1 MIRRWSIRIA
11 LGAGLLLA
19 ACAMY
24 AGWSYS
30 AGAEPYGSPSAAAIE
45 LSSRLRSWP
54 EHDALY
60 PSGTD
65 PYPLEIDHDPGALLY
80 YGAKHSRDPDHPQR
94 IDIEKKW
101 RAFKPTVALCEGR
114 SRGYMIGEL
123 FEPFAGLPEPALV
136 HRLARRDGI
145 PLYSLEPPYETEVAE
160 LLERWPAD
168 LVALFFTTRVY
179 WSQSQ
184 GRPDDRLAA
193 KLLARRTDVAGLRGA
208 VASVEQMDQVWR
220 THFPELPSWRSR
232 KTEPDHPFFTLIGDA
247 SREIRGEHM
256 VRTLVDLVRKGERV
270 MAVVGCSHVI
280 RQEWMLRAALRAP
293 SAPDQLP

>member
-19 ACAMY
+19 ACALYSGLTYSPGAAPY
-24 AGWSYS
+24 ASQ
-30 AGAEPYGSPSAAAIE
+30 SAAVIE

-54 EHDALY
+54 EHDARY
-60 PSGTD
+60 PPGTD
-65 PYPLEIDHDPGALLY
+65 PYLLEIDHDPGALLY
-80 YGAKHSRDPDHPQR
+80 YGAKHSRDPNHPQR
-94 IDIEKKW
+94 TDIEKKW
-101 RAFKPTVALCEGR
+101 RDFSPTVALCEGR

-123 FEPFAGLPEPALV
+123 FEPFAGLPEPVLV
-136 HRLARRDGI
+136 HRLARRDDI
-145 PLYSLEPPYETEVAE
+145 PLYSLEPPYEAEVAE

-179 WSQSQ
+179 WSESQ

-208 VASVEQMDQVWR
+208 IASVEQMDQVWNR
-220 THFPELPSWRSR
+220 HFPELPSWRSR
-232 KTEPDHPFFTLIGDA
+232 TTEPDHPLFAQIGDA

-270 MAVVGCSHVI
+270 FAVVGCSHVI
-280 RQEWMLRAALRAP
+280 RQEWMLRAALGAP
-293 SAPDQLP
+293 PAPDQPP